1 MSLFT
6 STGFNISSLCPK
18 IPYCI
23 QKNIRP
29 VLFSPL
35 SPSFSVRKFKTGK
48 IQCLNFFLSDCNCNP
63 KIVHP
68 NMTFFWTLR
77 IFEYLK
83 NIKHYNMKLS
93 IPKSLISSVCIS
105 KQITLV
111 FVYKEF
117 SRVCASAGSIFRF
130 KSTCMYMYLNSD
142 VTTVEAL
149 SSSMTTN
156 HVCACREASLL
167 YWSLSYDYFLLL
179 KPSKFF
185 IPFKI

>member
-29 VLFSPL
+29 LLFSPL

-48 IQCLNFFLSDCNCNP
+48 IQCLNFLYLIVIVIP
-63 KIVHP
+63 KLYILKWHS
-68 NMTFFWTLR
+68 FEHKR
-77 IFEYLK
+77 ILEYLK

-130 KSTCMYMYLNSD
+130 KSTWY
-142 VTTVEAL
+142 
-149 SSSMTTN
+149 
-156 HVCACREASLL
+156 VCTCTWIQTSLL
-167 YWSLSYDYFLLL
+167 
-179 KPSKFF
+179 
-185 IPFKI
+185 